1 MLNFRKVHY
10 YSNVYNREADLYI
23 NFDNVTDFLYDS
35 ETNKTYISFIGEE
48 DEREFEGN
56 IFKDIIKEIEDKNKK
71 TLLEG

>member
-1 MLNFRKVHY
+1 MLNFRKVNINNKAY
-10 YSNVYNREADLYI
+10 GRELDLYI

-35 ETNKTYISFIGEE
+35 ETNKTYVSFIGED

>member
-1 MLNFRKVHY
+1 MLNFRKVHLC
-10 YSNVYNREADLYI
+10 SNVSNREVDLYI

-35 ETNKTYISFIGEE
+35 ETNNTYVSFIGEE

-71 TLLEG
+71 TLLED

>member
-10 YSNVYNREADLYI
+10 YSKVYDREADLYI

-35 ETNKTYISFIGEE
+35 ETNKTYVSFIGEE

-56 IFKDIIKEIEDKNKK
+56 IFKDIVKEIEDKNKK